1 MSPPVTVPSP
11 LGTGI
16 NIELFFRYIYECLV
30 HGCRT
35 GIGDYSSLIATLWQW
50 IVIIGYIL
58 IVVGLLFIVYCLM
71 RIFELRR
78 REEEQFEELIIKPG
92 NDGPNPRW
100 AHIDSLMDSK
110 DPASWRQAIIEAD
123 IVLDE
128 MLTRQGYKG
137 ASVGD
142 KLKQVE
148 ASDFDTLQDAW
159 EAHKVRNQIAHA
171 GMDFDLSET
180 LARRTIARYEAVFR
194 EFRFI

>member
-1 MSPPVTVPSP
+1 MSPDISVPRP

-16 NIELFFRYIYECLV
+16 NIELFFRFIYDCIV

-35 GIGDYSSLIATLWQW
+35 GIGDYSTLLATIWQW
-50 IVIIGYIL
+50 IVILGYII
-58 IVVGLLFIVYCLM
+58 IVLGLLVIVYCLV
-71 RIFELRR
+71 RIFELRK
-78 REEEQFEELIIKPG
+78 REDEQFEELIIKPE
-92 NDGPNPRW
+92 NQGPNPRW
-100 AHIDSLMDSK
+100 AHIESLMDSK
-110 DPASWRQAIIEAD
+110 DSSSWRQAIIEAD

-128 MLTRQGYKG
+128 MLTRQGYTG

-148 ASDFDTLQDAW
+148 PSDFDTLQDAW

-180 LARRTIARYEAVFR
+180 LARRTMARYESVFR
-194 EFRFI
+194 EFKFI